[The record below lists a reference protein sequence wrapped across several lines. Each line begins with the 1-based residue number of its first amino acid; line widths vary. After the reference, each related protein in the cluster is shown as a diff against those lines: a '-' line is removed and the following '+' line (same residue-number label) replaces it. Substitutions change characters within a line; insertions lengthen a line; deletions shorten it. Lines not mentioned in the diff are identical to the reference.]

1 MAGGKRAGNESLAAA
16 GGHEWLRALGIVAG
30 GPLGQSEAGPC
41 EALLLTKDCVQQ
53 GLFLP
58 QVW

>member
-41 EALLLTKDCVQQ
+41 EALLLTKDCVQ
-53 GLFLP
+53 
-58 QVW
+58 